1 MKTNK
6 LVLSTLLLNLFIA
19 FLGIG
24 LVIPVTP
31 TIMNELD
38 ISGTVV
44 GYMVSAFALAQ
55 LIVSPIAGR
64 WVDNIG
70 RKPMIII
77 GLLIFSIS
85 EFLFGIGE
93 TVEVLF
99 LSRILGGVSA
109 AFIMP
114 AVTAF
119 IADIT
124 TSSTRPKAL
133 GYMSAAISTG
143 FIIGPGIGGFLADIS
158 TRLPFFFAA
167 GFGLFATILSLI
179 TLKEP
184 ERIYEVEE
192 KHQAIPKSGFK
203 KIFSPMYF
211 IAFMVILIS
220 SFGLAAF
227 ESLFAL
233 FVDHKFG
240 FTAMDIAIII
250 SLGAIV
256 GVIFQVGLF
265 NRLTQWLGE
274 IRLIRYSLLVS
285 TILVFIMTFV
295 NSYWSI
301 LLVTMVVFVGFDL
314 MRPAVT
320 TYLSRIAG
328 NEQGFAGGM
337 NSMFTSIGNI
347 FGPIIGGI
355 LFDIDLNYPFYFAT
369 IVLGVGIALT
379 YVWKSPSLGQGKETS
394 KPVEIS

>member
-1 MKTNK
+1 MKNYK
-6 LVLSTLLLNLFIA
+6 LVLSILLLNLFIA

-31 TIMNELD
+31 TIMNELN

-55 LIVSPIAGR
+55 LVVSPLAGR
-64 WVDNIG
+64 AVDKYG
-70 RKPMIII
+70 RKPLIVL
-77 GLLIFSIS
+77 GLFVFSMS
-85 EFLFGIGE
+85 ELLFGLGQS
-93 TVEVLF
+93 VEVLF
-99 LSRILGGVSA
+99 VSRLLGGVSA

-114 AVTAF
+114 AVTAY

-124 TSSTRPKAL
+124 TLKTRPKAL

-143 FIIGPGIGGFLADIS
+143 FIIGPGIGGFLAEIG

-167 GFGLFATILSLI
+167 GFGLFAMFLSLLL
-179 TLKEP
+179 LKEP
-184 ERIYEVEE
+184 ERQKQEE
-192 KHQAIPKSGFK
+192 NLYGEQKTGFGR
-203 KIFSPMYF
+203 IFSPMYF

-220 SFGLAAF
+220 SFGLASF

-240 FTAMDIAIII
+240 FTPQDIAIVI

-256 GVIFQVGLF
+256 GVIVQVGF
-265 NRLTQWLGE
+265 FDRFTRWWGE
-274 IRLIRYSLLVS
+274 IRLIRYSLIVS
-285 TILVFIMTFV
+285 TALVLILTYVT
-295 NSYWSI
+295 SYWAI

-328 NEQGFAGGM
+328 NEQGFVGGM

-347 FGPIIGGI
+347 IGPIIGGI

-369 IVLGVGIALT
+369 VTLAIGIALT
-379 YVWKSPSLGQGKETS
+379 FAWKTPKQVQQEAAN
-394 KPVEIS
+394 